1 MHYVCNSKMLSLQ
14 SEQMC
19 LVF

>member
-1 MHYVCNSKMLSLQ
+1 MLSLQ